1 LEIEKM
7 YRYVSGGDNAAAKD
21 LILDENEE
29 FEQLKSQ
36 YPEHQVYLFAGK
48 KMDMALFLA
57 PGVSAILIE
66 SRTWP

>member
-1 LEIEKM
+1 M
-7 YRYVSGGDNAAAKD
+7 YRYVSGDDNAAVRE

-36 YPEHQVYLFAGK
+36 YPEHEVYLFAGK

-57 PGVSAILIE
+57 PGISAMLIE
-66 SRTWP
+66 SRTSP